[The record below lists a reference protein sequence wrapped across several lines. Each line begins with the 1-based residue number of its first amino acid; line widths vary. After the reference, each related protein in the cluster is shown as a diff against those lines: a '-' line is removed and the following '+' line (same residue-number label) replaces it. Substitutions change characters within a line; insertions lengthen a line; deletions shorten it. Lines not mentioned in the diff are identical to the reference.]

1 MPSKPQKCK
10 VHLVGVLHV
19 CIQQMIS
26 VSQLTSI
33 LPRDFYQFTV
43 EAVEEDQTSIGVA
56 NIYITVEDSNDH
68 PPQFVGGPFAFSIRE
83 NVPAGE
89 VIGVVN
95 ASDADA
101 GSNEQVRG
109 EPLRGF
115 ETIPI

>member
-1 MPSKPQKCK
+1 MCLRNPRNVRSILCLACVQ
-10 VHLVGVLHV
+10 
-19 CIQQMIS
+19 IQQVIS

-33 LPRDFYQFTV
+33 LLRDFYEFTV

-56 NIYITVEDSNDH
+56 TIYITVEDSNDH
-68 PPQFVGGPFAFSIRE
+68 PPQFVGDPFAFSIRE

-101 GSNEQVRG
+101 GSNEQVRR
-109 EPLRGF
+109 ELLRGL
-115 ETIPI
+115 ESIPI